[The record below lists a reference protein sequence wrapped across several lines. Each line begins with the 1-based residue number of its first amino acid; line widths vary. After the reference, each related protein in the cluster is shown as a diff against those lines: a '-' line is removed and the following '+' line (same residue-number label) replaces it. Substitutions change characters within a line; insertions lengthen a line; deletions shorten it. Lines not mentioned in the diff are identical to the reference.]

1 MRCDVIIPIYN
12 AIDCVKECVNS
23 VIKNTDLKENGLIL
37 IDDKSPDESVRE
49 YLKVLESD
57 LKNINVTI
65 LYNETNLGFVGTVNK
80 GMKYSK
86 NDVLLLNSDTEVGPK
101 WLELMKECA
110 YSQENVGSVT
120 ALSNNA
126 TLVSVPIGL
135 QANELPSNMSF
146 EEYAILVQMNSLKKY
161 PELPTAHGFCM
172 YIRRDVLDNVG
183 YFDAKTFGKGYG
195 EENDFSYRCM
205 EYGYKHLLCDE
216 VIVYH
221 KESQSFSESK
231 TDLINNNLKIL
242 AKRYPAYVSKT
253 DMWLKRFPLKNI
265 CQNINYSINQY
276 NRKNILFVVH
286 DWSNIKDNIGGTTL
300 HCYDLIEGLREHF
313 NIHVLAPEGGLY
325 KIYSYF
331 KTGEEELKFDGIMN
345 NVGIANLYS
354 KEYESMVEKIV
365 DGLDI
370 DVVHVHHMIGHYFDI
385 LDVAKSRN
393 IKTIYTVHDFYCLCP
408 SINMLYNMEQY
419 CLCIDKKDCTQ
430 CLKNK
435 LGINNN
441 IIYLW
446 KIRWENYLEQFDEV
460 LTPSKSTKEILQKE
474 YTKLHCKD
482 IEHGINIH
490 QNKSNLTYNG
500 KMNVAFVGVMA
511 KHKGAEIVQDL
522 IKIVKDSDVSFHLFG
537 DSEYQGL
544 KKSTNN
550 YIYHGKYKR
559 EELPQLL
566 ADNNINLVCNLS
578 IWPETYSYTLTETIS
593 CGVPVL
599 SYNVGAV
606 AERIEK
612 YGFGWTVPLDT
623 TTKDLGK
630 FIVSLKN
637 DQLGYEKVI
646 NDLNAYKIKTVDDMI
661 EEYLP
666 LYDIEYNHENNLI
679 GELICLQSTESINPH
694 YVNIDEI
701 LNSRRW
707 KLVSRIQLP
716 ESMKKI
722 VRKIIK

>member
-300 HCYDLIEGLREHF
+300 HCYDLIERLREHF

-331 KTGEEELKFDGIMN
+331 KTGEEELKFDSIMN

-435 LGINNN
+435 LGISNN
-441 IIYLW
+441 IINLW
-446 KIRWENYLEQFDEV
+446 KVRWENYLEQFDEV

-606 AERIEK
+606 AERVEK

>member
-300 HCYDLIEGLREHF
+300 HCYDLIERLREHF

-331 KTGEEELKFDGIMN
+331 KTGEEELKFDSIMN

-435 LGINNN
+435 LGISNN
-441 IIYLW
+441 IINLW
-446 KIRWENYLEQFDEV
+446 KVRWENYLEQFDEV

-544 KKSTNN
+544 KKSTN
-550 YIYHGKYKR
+550 K
-559 EELPQLL
+559 
-566 ADNNINLVCNLS
+566 
-578 IWPETYSYTLTETIS
+578 
-593 CGVPVL
+593 
-599 SYNVGAV
+599 
-606 AERIEK
+606 
-612 YGFGWTVPLDT
+612 
-623 TTKDLGK
+623 
-630 FIVSLKN
+630 
-637 DQLGYEKVI
+637 
-646 NDLNAYKIKTVDDMI
+646 
-661 EEYLP
+661 
-666 LYDIEYNHENNLI
+666 
-679 GELICLQSTESINPH
+679 
-694 YVNIDEI
+694 
-701 LNSRRW
+701 
-707 KLVSRIQLP
+707 
-716 ESMKKI
+716 
-722 VRKIIK
+722 

>member
-419 CLCIDKKDCTQ
+419 LS
-430 CLKNK
+430 L
-435 LGINNN
+435 
-441 IIYLW
+441 
-446 KIRWENYLEQFDEV
+446 
-460 LTPSKSTKEILQKE
+460 
-474 YTKLHCKD
+474 
-482 IEHGINIH
+482 IH
-490 QNKSNLTYNG
+490 
-500 KMNVAFVGVMA
+500 
-511 KHKGAEIVQDL
+511 I
-522 IKIVKDSDVSFHLFG
+522 
-537 DSEYQGL
+537 
-544 KKSTNN
+544 
-550 YIYHGKYKR
+550 
-559 EELPQLL
+559 
-566 ADNNINLVCNLS
+566 
-578 IWPETYSYTLTETIS
+578 
-593 CGVPVL
+593 
-599 SYNVGAV
+599 
-606 AERIEK
+606 
-612 YGFGWTVPLDT
+612 
-623 TTKDLGK
+623 
-630 FIVSLKN
+630 
-637 DQLGYEKVI
+637 
-646 NDLNAYKIKTVDDMI
+646 
-661 EEYLP
+661 
-666 LYDIEYNHENNLI
+666 
-679 GELICLQSTESINPH
+679 
-694 YVNIDEI
+694 
-701 LNSRRW
+701 
-707 KLVSRIQLP
+707 
-716 ESMKKI
+716 
-722 VRKIIK
+722 

>member
-231 TDLINNNLKIL
+231 TELINNNLKIL

-435 LGINNN
+435 LGISNN
-441 IIYLW
+441 IINLW
-446 KIRWENYLEQFDEV
+446 KVRWENYLEQFDEV

>member
-1 MRCDVIIPIYN
+1 M
-12 AIDCVKECVNS
+12 
-23 VIKNTDLKENGLIL
+23 
-37 IDDKSPDESVRE
+37 
-49 YLKVLESD
+49 
-57 LKNINVTI
+57 
-65 LYNETNLGFVGTVNK
+65 
-80 GMKYSK
+80 
-86 NDVLLLNSDTEVGPK
+86 
-101 WLELMKECA
+101 
-110 YSQENVGSVT
+110 
-120 ALSNNA
+120 
-126 TLVSVPIGL
+126 
-135 QANELPSNMSF
+135 
-146 EEYAILVQMNSLKKY
+146 
-161 PELPTAHGFCM
+161 
-172 YIRRDVLDNVG
+172 
-183 YFDAKTFGKGYG
+183 
-195 EENDFSYRCM
+195 
-205 EYGYKHLLCDE
+205 
-216 VIVYH
+216 
-221 KESQSFSESK
+221 
-231 TDLINNNLKIL
+231 
-242 AKRYPAYVSKT
+242 
-253 DMWLKRFPLKNI
+253 KNI

-300 HCYDLIEGLREHF
+300 HCYDLIERLREHF

-331 KTGEEELKFDGIMN
+331 KTGEEELKFDSIMN

-435 LGINNN
+435 LGISNN
-441 IIYLW
+441 IINLW
-446 KIRWENYLEQFDEV
+446 KVRWENYLEQFDEV

>member
-231 TDLINNNLKIL
+231 TELINNNLKIL

>member
-435 LGINNN
+435 LGISNN
-441 IIYLW
+441 IINLW
-446 KIRWENYLEQFDEV
+446 KVRWENYLEQFDEV